1 MSDSTI
7 AGDFKMVRDFRN
19 IDWLSTLW
27 YNLLRAL
34 GAALVWGLVLMVAG
48 QHGIG
53 GYFLMLVIWPIGWL
67 IAGLPIGFITAKL
80 SGVIPF
86 IGLISVMMSLFF
98 VAVGDPLVALLNRFV
113 PQAVPVDDAPF
124 FQMNIITFV
133 LKPQVG
139 LESAFTNY

>member
-1 MSDSTI
+1 MSSTV
-7 AGDFKMVRDFRN
+7 ANDFKMTRDFRN

-27 YNLLRAL
+27 YNMLRAL
-34 GAALVWGLVLMVAG
+34 GAALVFGLLMLFTG

-53 GYFLMLVIWPIGWL
+53 GYLLMLFYWPLGWL
-67 IAGLPIGFITAKL
+67 LFGLPVGFITAKL

-86 IGLISVMMSLFF
+86 IGLISVFMSIIF

-113 PQAVPVDDAPF
+113 PQAVPVDDPSF

-133 LKPQVG
+133 LRPEVG
-139 LESAFTNY
+139 MESAFANR